1 MSMHILPAYYT
12 TTVSKRKLQRKK
24 STAKTKLVSDH
35 DRWLLSKGLHT
46 DQIKSKKDKKSLDL
60 LFRKGYNESMM
71 VDRSTREYDNK
82 ALVAGDCSKRDIMT
96 NLHKEPEHV
105 QQEILRKASL
115 VMPLYNKGGLQ
126 YAGPDVDLTTVGSK
140 SRRG

>member
-12 TTVSKRKLQRKK
+12 SLNTRKRKKK
-24 STAKTKLVSDH
+24 STAKSKLVSDH
-35 DRWLLSKGLHT
+35 DRWLLANGVHPE
-46 DQIKSKKDKKSLDL
+46 QIRSKKDKKVLEKMWRSE
-60 LFRKGYNESMM
+60 YNDSMV
-71 VDRSTREYDNK
+71 VDRSDY
-82 ALVAGDCSKRDIMT
+82 VSAGMSGDASSCAKRDIMT

-105 QQEILRKASL
+105 QKEILKKASL

-126 YAGPDVDLTTVGSK
+126 YAGPNVDLTTVGTK

>member
-12 TTVSKRKLQRKK
+12 TTVSKRKLKRKN
-24 STAKTKLVSDH
+24 TAKSKLVSDH
-35 DRWLLSKGLHT
+35 DRWLLSKGLHP

-60 LFRKGYNESMM
+60 LFKKEYNDSMV
-71 VDRSTREYDNK
+71 VDRSTRQYDDK
-82 ALVAGDCSKRDIMT
+82 KLVAGDCSKRDIMT

-105 QQEILRKASL
+105 QKEILRKASL

-126 YAGPDVDLTTVGSK
+126 YAGPDVDLTTVGTK

>member
-12 TTVSKRKLQRKK
+12 TTVSKRKLSRKSKAK
-24 STAKTKLVSDH
+24 SKLVSDH
-35 DRWLLSKGLHT
+35 DRWLLSKGLHP
-46 DQIKSKKDKKSLDL
+46 DQIKLKKSVDENWKK
-60 LFRKGYNESMM
+60 RYTEDMK
-71 VDRSTREYDNK
+71 VDREGYVSSGLSGSK
-82 ALVAGDCSKRDIMT
+82 SSCAKRDIMT

-105 QQEILRKASL
+105 QKEILKKASL

-126 YAGPDVDLTTVGSK
+126 YAGPNVDLTTVGTK

>member
-12 TTVSKRKLQRKK
+12 TTVSKRKLNRKSKAK
-24 STAKTKLVSDH
+24 SKLVSDH
-35 DRWLLSKGLHT
+35 DRWLLSKGLHP
-46 DQIKSKKDKKSLDL
+46 DQIKLKKGVDENWKKKYSEDM
-60 LFRKGYNESMM
+60 K
-71 VDRSTREYDNK
+71 VDREGYVSSGLSGSK
-82 ALVAGDCSKRDIMT
+82 SACAKRDIMT

-105 QQEILRKASL
+105 RKEILKKASL

>member
-12 TTVSKRKLQRKK
+12 TNVSKRKLKRK
-24 STAKTKLVSDH
+24 STAKSKLVSDH
-35 DRWLLSKGLHT
+35 DRWLLSKGLHP
-46 DQIKSKKDKKSLDL
+46 DQIKLKKGVDENWKK
-60 LFRKGYNESMM
+60 RYNEDMK
-71 VDRSTREYDNK
+71 VDREGYVSSGLSGSK
-82 ALVAGDCSKRDIMT
+82 SSCAKRDIMT

-105 QQEILRKASL
+105 QKEILKKASL

-126 YAGPDVDLTTVGSK
+126 YAGPNVDLTTVGTK

>member
-12 TTVSKRKLQRKK
+12 TTVSKRKLKHK
-24 STAKTKLVSDH
+24 NKAKTKLVSDH
-35 DRWLLSKGLHT
+35 DRWLLSKGLHP

-60 LFRKGYNESMM
+60 SFRKGYTESMM
-71 VDRSTREYDNK
+71 VDRSTRHYDNK
-82 ALVAGDCSKRDIMT
+82 KLEAGDCSKRDIMT

-105 QQEILRKASL
+105 QEEILRKASL
-115 VMPLYNKGGLQ
+115 VMPLFHKGGLQ
-126 YAGPDVDLTTVGSK
+126 YAGPNVDLTTVGTK

>member
-12 TTVSKRKLQRKK
+12 SLNTRKRKQK
-24 STAKTKLVSDH
+24 SKAKSKLMSDH
-35 DRWLLSKGLHT
+35 DQWLLKNGVHPE
-46 DQIKSKKDKKSLDL
+46 QIRSKKDKKVLDKIW
-60 LFRKGYNESMM
+60 RSDYNDNMK
-71 VDRSTREYDNK
+71 VDRSDY
-82 ALVAGDCSKRDIMT
+82 VSAGLSGDASSCAKRDIMT

-105 QQEILRKASL
+105 QKEILKKASL

-126 YAGPDVDLTTVGSK
+126 YAGPNVDLTTVGTK

>member
-12 TTVSKRKLQRKK
+12 TTVSNRKRKSK
-24 STAKTKLVSDH
+24 TKTKLISDH
-35 DRWLLSKGLHT
+35 DRWLLSKGLHP
-46 DQIKSKKDKKSLDL
+46 DQIKLKKGVDENWKKEYTNNM
-60 LFRKGYNESMM
+60 K
-71 VDRSTREYDNK
+71 VDREGYFSSGLSGSK
-82 ALVAGDCSKRDIMT
+82 SSCAKRDIMT

-105 QQEILRKASL
+105 QKEILKKASL

-126 YAGPDVDLTTVGSK
+126 YAGPNVDLSTVGTK